1 LQGSS
6 GITSDGTDRQCHP
19 LQSFGTC
26 PGGQATQRASYFC
39 YHVGTSGITGTTSC
53 FDTNRYVF
61 ADSSPPARKLA
72 ASGAADSET
81 KNES

>member
-1 LQGSS
+1 MARIGS
-6 GITSDGTDRQCHP
+6 
-19 LQSFGTC
+19 
-26 PGGQATQRASYFC
+26 ASYFC